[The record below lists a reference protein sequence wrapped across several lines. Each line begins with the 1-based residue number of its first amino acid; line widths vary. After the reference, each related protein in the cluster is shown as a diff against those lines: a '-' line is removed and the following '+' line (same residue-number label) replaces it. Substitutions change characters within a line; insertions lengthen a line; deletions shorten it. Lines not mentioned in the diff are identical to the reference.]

1 MNENNY
7 VVKANQ
13 FIEAKGRLGI
23 IEQKLLLCLISEIKP
38 SDKDFKTYHLRIKD
52 LAEFAQLDYDAAY
65 KVLSDS
71 ADELMGKILN
81 FEEKDPNGGE
91 PTFVKVHLVSSA
103 RHKKGSGEIIVRFDP
118 ELKPYLLAI
127 QGHKT
132 PFTKY
137 MIKNILKLHSVHA
150 IRLYELLKRHE
161 SKWSAVKNYNLKEL
175 KEKMGIDKNA
185 YKAAYDFDRKVLKPA
200 KKEINTHT
208 DIIID
213 YKKIKKGRRIAEI
226 EFTVHPKYTDEEA
239 EKHKKFKKTG
249 VFDYDGIRENTGLQ
263 DEYFSDKQIAELYEI
278 ACKVTERFNGDPE
291 IYIAMTY
298 AYSKIRKPKAMF
310 AYLKKALEEN
320 FVNHYESV
328 SDNDY
333 ENNHEE
339 PEKSEQEL
347 KEEELEGQL
356 GLDELQHLRTQRRE
370 KEGKGE

>member
-91 PTFVKVHLVSSA
+91 PTFVKVHLISSA
-103 RHKKGSGEIIVRFDP
+103 RHKKGSGEIVVRFDP

-137 MIKNILKLHSVHA
+137 MIKNILKLHSGHA

-161 SKWSAVKNYNLKEL
+161 SKWSVVKNYNLKEL
-175 KEKMGIDKNA
+175 KEKMGIDKSA
-185 YKAAYDFDRKVLKPA
+185 YKAAYDFDRKVLATA
-200 KKEINTHT
+200 KKEINENT
-208 DIIID
+208 DIVID
-213 YKKIKKGRRIAEI
+213 YKKIKKGRRIDEI
-226 EFTVHPKYTDEEA
+226 EFKVFPKYIDEET
-239 EKHKKFKKTG
+239 EKHKKFKEAG
-249 VFDYDGIRENTGLQ
+249 VFDYDEIRENTGLQ

-278 ACKVTERFNGDPE
+278 ACKVTERFNGDPV

-333 ENNHEE
+333 QDN
-339 PEKSEQEL
+339 
-347 KEEELEGQL
+347 KEETELEGQV
-356 GLDELQHLRTQRRE
+356 GLDELQHVRTQIGE
-370 KEGKGE
+370 KEREGE